1 MPKTWDEMTQ
11 PEKIEQLHRD
21 LLELTESVGVCIKNQ
36 ELLGQSDFEL
46 MQKHEAKSRLV
57 TKFAAAVLDLE
68 KRVRELAKDSAP
80 SELK

>member
-68 KRVRELAKDSAP
+68 KRVRELEKMAHPQS
-80 SELK
+80 